1 MIDNLT
7 ITDAN
12 KQAHI
17 DIEKEMMYHK
27 KTWFHFEI
35 RCSNGNIVDFVT
47 REYVTYET
55 LVPAT
60 QPTPHDS
67 GEGRTNTE
75 IRNV

>member
-1 MIDNLT
+1 MIDNLK

-12 KQAHI
+12 VQAHV
-17 DIEKEMMYHK
+17 DIEKEMVYHK

-55 LVPAT
+55 LEPTTKPPA
-60 QPTPHDS
+60 HDS
-67 GEGRTNTE
+67 GEGRPDIE
-75 IRNV
+75 VRNV